1 MILGTHVKYGGSGLG
16 LYISKSLSGLQGG
29 AIGVNSEPHVGS
41 TFAFFVGSRVAPVP
55 ANASTHNEE
64 RYDDTRL
71 VDEELRAARLNILI
85 VEDNLINQKILRKEL
100 EKAGCHCAVAGNGAE
115 ALDWLRKSVY
125 WQGEAEDDES
135 KKGTHADT
143 PDAFIEASAVS
154 KHELDLILMDVEMPV
169 MDGLACSRAIR
180 DYENRGL
187 LAAPQHQ
194 ARLPPSII
202 GPTSSPLFP
211 ATPSARSSPLP
222 SFPDFIP
229 SSLQPETPTPG
240 PKLRIPILAVSAN
253 ARSEQV
259 KHALA
264 AGMDDAIAKP
274 FRIQE
279 LRPKMETLVGRLKG

>member
-1 MILGTHVKYGGSGLG
+1 MILGTYVKYGGSGLG

-29 AIGVNSEPHVGS
+29 AIGVNSESHVGS

-55 ANASTHNEE
+55 VNASSHNEE
-64 RYDDTRL
+64 RHTHTRL
-71 VDEELRAARLNILI
+71 VDEELRAACLNILI
-85 VEDNLINQKILRKEL
+85 VEDNLINQKVLRKEL
-100 EKAGCHCAVAGNGAE
+100 EKAGCHCAIAGNGVE
-115 ALDWLRKSVY
+115 ALNWLRKSVY
-125 WQGEAEDDES
+125 WQGKAENDES
-135 KKGTHADT
+135 AKGTHADT
-143 PDAFIEASAVS
+143 SDASIQAPAAP
-154 KHELDLILMDVEMPV
+154 KHELDLILMDIEMPV

-187 LAAPQHQ
+187 LAAPQHHGQ
-194 ARLPPSII
+194 LPPSII
-202 GPTSSPLFP
+202 GPLSSPLAP
-211 ATPSARSSPLP
+211 TTPSTRSNPLP

-229 SSLQPETPTPG
+229 SSLQPETPNPA

-274 FRIQE
+274 FRIWE
-279 LRPKMETLVGRLKG
+279 LRPKMETLVDRLQG

>member
-29 AIGVNSEPHVGS
+29 AIGVNSEPYVGS

-55 ANASTHNEE
+55 ANVSSRNEE
-64 RYDDTRL
+64 RFAHTRL

-85 VEDNLINQKILRKEL
+85 VEDNLVNQKVLRKEL
-100 EKAGCHCAVAGNGAE
+100 EKAGCRCDVAGNGVE

-125 WQGEAEDDES
+125 WQGEAENDES
-135 KKGTHADT
+135 AKGTHADT
-143 PDAFIEASAVS
+143 PDAFIEASVAP
-154 KHELDLILMDVEMPV
+154 KHELDLILMDIEMPV

-187 LAAPQHQ
+187 LVAPKLQ
-194 ARLPPSII
+194 AQLPPSII
-202 GPTSSPLFP
+202 GPLSSPP
-211 ATPSARSSPLP
+211 SPTTPFAESNPLP

-229 SSLQPETPTPG
+229 SSLQPATPNPG

-274 FRIQE
+274 FRIRE
-279 LRPKMETLVGRLKG
+279 LRPKMETLVDRLRG